1 MKKVRAFTLI
11 EILVVIALIAI
22 LAALLLPV
30 VNRVKTRSKATHCL
44 SNLKQWGTATLLYVA
59 DNRDYLPPEGFGSPN
74 SYKDFTAG
82 WYRAL
87 PELLG
92 MPVYWDQP
100 WRTNAAVEP
109 GRSIWLCPSNPRR
122 SNGNNLF
129 HYCLNEEHDG
139 TGDDDL
145 KLVKVHRF
153 ANPSAQ
159 VWMFDSKNL
168 PALGGA
174 SFVHTNLHNG
184 GAQFNFL
191 DGHAQGLK
199 KEMFRHP
206 ETDKPFAHPS
216 LVWCGICPPKNP

>member
-1 MKKVRAFTLI
+1 MKPTRAFTLI

-22 LAALLLPV
+22 LAALLLPALH
-30 VNRVKTRSKATHCL
+30 RAKSKGKSTHCL

-59 DNRDYLPPEGFGSPN
+59 DNRDYLPPEGFPN
-74 SYKDFTAG
+74 PFDFNQFSQG

-87 PELLG
+87 PEFVG

-100 WRTNAAVEP
+100 WRTNAAIEP

-139 TGDDDL
+139 TDKQDL
-145 KLVKVHRF
+145 KLVKLHRF
-153 ANPSAQ
+153 AKPSAQ
-159 VWMFDSKNL
+159 VWIFDSKNL
-168 PALGGA
+168 PALGSA

-184 GAQFNFL
+184 GAQFSFL

-199 KEMFRHP
+199 KEFYRHP
-206 ETDKPFAHPS
+206 ETGKPFAHPS
-216 LVWCGICPPKNP
+216 LVWCGICP